1 MVKQEA
7 KKRLDK
13 LKGLINKYRHSRL
26 VLDKTIADEQV
37 EDSLKKELFDIEQ
50 EFPDLV
56 TSDSPSQRVGGE
68 PLREFKKVKHPER
81 MLSFNDVFNNKDIT
95 DWENRLKRIDPRATE
110 GGFYCE
116 LKLDGLAIELIY
128 ENGVLKTG
136 ATRGNGTVG
145 EDVTHNLKTIEAIPL
160 SLPVTSPDAFGSGS
174 RQNRRDYQLP
184 VTLVVRGEVFI
195 NKKDFEKINKSQ
207 DKANNKIY
215 ANPRNLAA
223 GSIRQLDP
231 KLTAERHLDS
241 FAYSL
246 LTDLGQTKHEDEH
259 EILKKIGFRTNTHNK
274 FCKNLEEVQK
284 FRDYWEKHREKLPY
298 EIDGVV
304 VIVNDNRI
312 FKKLGIVGKAPRG
325 AVAYKFSPRRSTT
338 TIKDIIIGVGR
349 TGTLTPVAVLEPVEI
364 GGTMVSR
371 ATLHNEDEIKRLG
384 IKIGDT
390 VVVERAG
397 DVIPD
402 IKQVLTELRTGKE
415 KSFHF
420 PTKCPS
426 CNEPVKRLEGEVAY
440 KCVNKNCP
448 AIKREGMY
456 HFISRSAMDMDGI
469 GPKIIDQLM
478 DSGLIKDS
486 ADLYGLTKEDLL
498 NLERFAE
505 KSADNAISAIQSK
518 KTVSL
523 DRFIYALGIPH
534 VGSETAVDLARKF
547 GTLEKLSKTD
557 KEELEAIKDIGA
569 TVAESIY
576 DWFNNGYNQNL
587 IKKLNSAGIKIL
599 KQESSQKS
607 SKLKG
612 MTFVFTGTLETIA
625 REQGEEMV
633 REHGGDTSSSVSK
646 ETSYVVAG
654 ENAGSKLD
662 KANKLGVKIIDE
674 KEFLKI
680 VS

>member
-1 MVKQEA
+1 MDRQEA
-7 KKRLDK
+7 KKRIDRLKK
-13 LKGLINKYRHSRL
+13 LVNQYRHGRL
-26 VLDKTIADEQV
+26 VLDKPEADEQG

-50 EFPDLV
+50 EFPELI
-56 TSDSPSQRVGGE
+56 TPDSPSQRVGGQ
-68 PLREFKKVKHPER
+68 PLKEFKKVKHPER
-81 MLSFNDVFNNKDIT
+81 MLSFNDVFNNQDIT
-95 DWENRLKRIDPRATE
+95 DWENRLKKVDPRAVE
-110 GGFYCE
+110 DGFYCE

-128 ENGVLKTG
+128 EDGVLKTG
-136 ATRGNGTVG
+136 TTRGDGTVG

-160 SLPVTSPDAFGSGS
+160 SLPTTK
-174 RQNRRDYQLP
+174 YQLLT
-184 VTLVVRGEVFI
+184 TLVVRGEVFI
-195 NKKDFEKINKSQ
+195 NKKDFEKINKNQ
-207 DKANNKIY
+207 NKAGDKIY

-231 KLTAERHLDS
+231 KLTAKRHLDS
-241 FAYSL
+241 FSYAL
-246 LTDLGQTKHEDEH
+246 LTDLGQVKHEDEH
-259 EILKKIGFRTNTHNK
+259 KILKKIGFKTNGHNK
-274 FCKNLEEVQK
+274 LCKDISDVQK
-284 FRDYWEKHREKLPY
+284 FRDYWEKNREKLPY

-304 VIVNDNRI
+304 VIVNDNRM

-338 TIKDIIIGVGR
+338 TVKDIIIGVGR

-402 IKQVLTELRTGKE
+402 IKQVLQDLRTGKE

-420 PTKCPS
+420 PAKCPS
-426 CNEPVKRLEGEVAY
+426 CNESVKRLAGEVAY

-456 HFISRSAMDMDGI
+456 HFISRSAMDIDGI

-478 DSGLIKDS
+478 DTGLIKDP
-486 ADLYGLTKEDLL
+486 ANLYGLTKEDLL

-505 KSADNAISAIQSK
+505 KSAANVVNAIQSK

-547 GTLEKLSKTD
+547 GTLEKLSKAS
-557 KEELEAIKDIGA
+557 KEELEAIKDIG
-569 TVAESIY
+569 
-576 DWFNNGYNQNL
+576 
-587 IKKLNSAGIKIL
+587 
-599 KQESSQKS
+599 
-607 SKLKG
+607 SK
-612 MTFVFTGTLETIA
+612 
-625 REQGEEMV
+625 
-633 REHGGDTSSSVSK
+633 
-646 ETSYVVAG
+646 VAG
-654 ENAGSKLD
+654 S
-662 KANKLGVKIIDE
+662 IH
-674 KEFLKI
+674 
-680 VS
+680 